1 MLLLFIV
8 SANEE
13 QITAMKAN
21 YVGAS
26 YGCGHAKQALF
37 DLITET
43 FKTEREKYNYY
54 MNNLPEVDALL
65 KKGAEKASAVAN
77 GVLARVRKKLGFE
90 IL

>member
-13 QITAMKAN
+13 QIAAMKAN
-21 YVGAS
+21 YVGGS
-26 YGCGHAKQALF
+26 YGCGHAKQAMF

-54 MNNLPEVDALL
+54 INNRPEVDALL
-65 KKGAEKASAVAN
+65 KIGAQKSATIAN
-77 GVLARVRKKLGFE
+77 DVLAKVREKLGYE
-90 IL
+90 N

>member
-13 QITAMKAN
+13 QIAAMKAN
-21 YVGAS
+21 YVGGS

-54 MNNLPEVDALL
+54 INNLTEVESLL
-65 KKGAEKASAVAN
+65 KIGAQKASAVAN
-77 GVLARVRKKLGFE
+77 SVLGRVRKKLGFE
-90 IL
+90 V